1 VDTNSATIRLGDLA
15 KKKIEIK
22 QAYYSEKLRIMQ
34 DQSDTLKNIS
44 NSLLHLIGT
53 SKNTNQ
59 L

>member
-1 VDTNSATIRLGDLA
+1 MTIRDLA
-15 KKKIEIK
+15 EKKIEIK

-34 DQSDTLKNIS
+34 EQSDTLKNIS

-53 SKNTNQ
+53 SKNTDQ